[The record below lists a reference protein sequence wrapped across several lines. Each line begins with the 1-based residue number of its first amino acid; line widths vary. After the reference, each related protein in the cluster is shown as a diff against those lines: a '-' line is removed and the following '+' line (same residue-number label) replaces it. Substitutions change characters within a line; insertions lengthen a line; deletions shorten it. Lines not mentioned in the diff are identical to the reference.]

1 MIRLRLASALV
12 ATALVVLGLSFP
24 AWAHPGHDGA
34 SHTVE
39 PVVIQPAD
47 QAAAVASWDALRRY
61 GPAAA
66 GLLTAALSL
75 LASMR
80 PRRRVLAAVLL
91 LPLLAVSLEGVAH
104 AALHLGHARHANG
117 LAIDASA
124 AVPAVE
130 LGAVA
135 SDPAPVLTL
144 GDLVESRELLVPQV
158 VVAASRGRGPP
169 LLPA

>member
-12 ATALVVLGLSFP
+12 ATALVVLGLSSP

-34 SHTVE
+34 GHTVE
-39 PVVIQPAD
+39 PVVIQAAD

-80 PRRRVLAAVLL
+80 PAAPARARSRAPPSAARRLAGRRR
-91 LPLLAVSLEGVAH
+91 
-104 AALHLGHARHANG
+104 ARG
-117 LAIDASA
+117 
-124 AVPAVE
+124 
-130 LGAVA
+130 
-135 SDPAPVLTL
+135 PAPGTL
-144 GDLVESRELLVPQV
+144 RGTPT
-158 VVAASRGRGPP
+158 ASPS
-169 LLPA
+169 

>member
-1 MIRLRLASALV
+1 MTRPRRASALV
-12 ATALVVLGLSFP
+12 AMAFVVLGLVLP
-24 AWAHPGHDGA
+24 AWAHPGHEDVGRA
-34 SHTVE
+34 AEH
-39 PVVIQPAD
+39 VIQAAD
-47 QAAAVASWDALRRY
+47 QAATVASWDALRRY

-80 PRRRVLAAVLL
+80 PRRRELAAVLL
-91 LPLLAVSLEGVAH
+91 LPLLAGSLEGVAH
-104 AALHLGHARHANG
+104 AALHLEHARHADS

-130 LGAVA
+130 LDSTAP
-135 SDPAPVLTL
+135 DPAPILALGKTVEICDTL
-144 GDLVESRELLVPQV
+144 APQI

>member
-12 ATALVVLGLSFP
+12 ATALVVLGLSSP

-34 SHTVE
+34 GHTVE
-39 PVVIQPAD
+39 PVVIQAAD

-104 AALHLGHARHANG
+104 AALHLGHARHADG
-117 LAIDASA
+117 LVIDASA
-124 AVPAVE
+124 AVPAAE
-130 LGAVA
+130 LDSSAPN
-135 SDPAPVLTL
+135 PAPVLALGEAVEICDTL
-144 GDLVESRELLVPQV
+144 ALQII
-158 VVAASRGRGPP
+158 VAANRGRGPP